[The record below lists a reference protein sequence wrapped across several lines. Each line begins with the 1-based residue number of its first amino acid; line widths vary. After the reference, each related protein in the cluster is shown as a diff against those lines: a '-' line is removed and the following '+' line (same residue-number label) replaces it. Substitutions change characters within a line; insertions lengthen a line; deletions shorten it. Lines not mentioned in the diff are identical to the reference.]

1 MAKRLSREEKRDLIG
16 KEIINEMF
24 KIAGHNVTFEDI
36 KDRKDAWYAQWTMT
50 EEQNAQ
56 WRKWGEEK
64 IKSDLKLNKELAKKE
79 MAWFDLMYGL
89 KIDNQIN
96 Y

>member
-1 MAKRLSREEKRDLIG
+1 MAKRLTREEKRDLIG

-36 KDRKDAWYAQWTMT
+36 KDRQDAWYAQWTMT
-50 EEQNAQ
+50 EEQNSK

>member
-1 MAKRLSREEKRDLIG
+1 MAKRLTREEKRELIG

-24 KIAGHNVTFEDI
+24 KIAGHNVVFEDI
-36 KDRKDAWYAQWTMT
+36 KDRQDAWYTQWTMT
-50 EEQNAQ
+50 DEQNAQ
-56 WRKWGEEK
+56 WKKWGEEK

>member
-1 MAKRLSREEKRDLIG
+1 MAKRLTREEKRELIG

-24 KIAGHNVTFEDI
+24 KIAGHNVAFEDI
-36 KDRKDAWYAQWTMT
+36 KDRQDAWYTQWTMT
-50 EEQNAQ
+50 DEQNAQ

-89 KIDNQIN
+89 KIDNQID

>member
-1 MAKRLSREEKRDLIG
+1 MAKRLTREEKRELIG

-24 KIAGHNVTFEDI
+24 KIAGHNVVFEDI
-36 KDRKDAWYAQWTMT
+36 KDRQDAWYTQWTMT
-50 EEQNAQ
+50 DEQNAQ

>member
-1 MAKRLSREEKRDLIG
+1 MAKRLTREEKRDLIG

-36 KDRKDAWYAQWTMT
+36 KDRKDAWYTEWTMT